1 MAKATEHIDLTS
13 ALSLVAFGLE
23 TTGDAFAKAMN
34 VEHFGMERAEAIN
47 RFSVA
52 LKCLQQ
58 AVLAGDLE
66 LWGRL
71 ETDDQASVPRLSHTI
86 PAQKLHDYVA
96 FDYRIN
102 GLRHGAPQ
110 LLWFAPN
117 DQGYTQRPVARTE
130 YYSDIKVMRGQIRK
144 FLGTGKSPAQQA
156 QNKPSLPEAGLQ
168 KWYRALT
175 PTEQGLPIDTLVHL
189 AKESHP
195 AFHVSKRAV
204 RAVIGSRPRG
214 RPKSATKNMAD

>member
-1 MAKATEHIDLTS
+1 MAKATEYIDLTS

-23 TTGDAFAKAMN
+23 ITGDAFAKALN
-34 VEHFGMERAEAIN
+34 AEHLGMERAEAIN

-71 ETDDQASVPRLSHTI
+71 ETGHQASTTRLTERI
-86 PAQKLHDYVA
+86 PAHILHDFVA

-102 GLRHGAPQ
+102 GLRHGALQ
-110 LLWFAPN
+110 VLWFSPH
-117 DQGYTQRPVARTE
+117 DQGYTQPAFARIQC
-130 YYSDIKVMRGQIRK
+130 YRDIKVMRGQVRK

-156 QNKPSLPEAGLQ
+156 RNKPSLPEASLR

-175 PTEQGLPIDTLVHL
+175 PTEQGLPIDKLVAL
-189 AKESHP
+189 AKDTHP
-195 AFHVSKRAV
+195 TLHVSRQAV
-204 RAVIGSRPRG
+204 RKVIGSRPRG
-214 RPKSATKNMAD
+214 RPKKSAT

>member
-34 VEHFGMERAEAIN
+34 AEHFGMERGEAIKK
-47 RFSVA
+47 FCDG
-52 LKCLQQ
+52 LKRLQQ

-66 LWGRL
+66 LFGRY
-71 ETDDQASVPRLSHTI
+71 ETGHKVSAVRLSERI
-86 PAQKLHDYVA
+86 PAHNLHDFVA

-117 DQGYTQRPVARTE
+117 YQGYTQRPVARTE

-189 AKESHP
+189 AKESHH